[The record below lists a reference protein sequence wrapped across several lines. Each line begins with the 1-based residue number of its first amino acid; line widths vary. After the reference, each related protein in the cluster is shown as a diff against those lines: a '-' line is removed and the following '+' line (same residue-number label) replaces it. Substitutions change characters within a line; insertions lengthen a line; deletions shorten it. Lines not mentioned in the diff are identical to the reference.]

1 MEKYKIKKKSR
12 LLSSYMMAVYFIALN
27 RNTGLSPVYN
37 LLRKVIGSDFPIA
50 LSNNYDCLKDIASF
64 YFGRL

>member
-12 LLSSYMMAVYFIALN
+12 LLSAYTMAAYFIALN

-37 LLRKVIGSDFPIA
+37 LLRKVIGSDFPMPSVI
-50 LSNNYDCLKDIASF
+50 IMIV
-64 YFGRL
+64 